1 MVAFLAG
8 AALGAAAVL
17 LADKKKVSALL
28 DRVEKAVVGKSGDEP
43 YGPDSDMDEAPG
55 GDYAADEA
63 NPGVAN
69 PGVAGSDETNPG
81 GANPGGAGPEDK
93 TE

>member
-1 MVAFLAG
+1 MSRDNSFLAFLAG
-8 AALGAAAVL
+8 AAIGAAAVL

-28 DRVEKAVVGKSGDEP
+28 DKVEKAVIGKSGDEP

-63 NPGVAN
+63 NSDGTSLDEAN
-69 PGVAGSDETNPG
+69 
-81 GANPGGAGPEDK
+81 PEDK
-93 TE
+93 SE

>member
-43 YGPDSDMDEAPG
+43 YGPDPDMDEAPG
-55 GDYAADEA
+55 GDHAADEA
-63 NPGVAN
+63 NPGVAS
-69 PGVAGSDETNPG
+69 PDVASSGVASPD
-81 GANPGGAGPEDK
+81 GANPEDK